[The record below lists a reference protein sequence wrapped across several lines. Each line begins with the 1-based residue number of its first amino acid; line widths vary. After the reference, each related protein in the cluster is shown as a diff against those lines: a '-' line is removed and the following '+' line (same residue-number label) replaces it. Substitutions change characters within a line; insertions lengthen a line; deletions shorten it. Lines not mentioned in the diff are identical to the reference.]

1 MCGTLAHYV
10 RSINTTRADQS
21 NNDRKAMKQHLFEY
35 ETEEKESFYKDRN
48 KTLPITKELLYFVIS
63 TK

>member
-10 RSINTTRADQS
+10 RSINTTCADQS

-35 ETEEKESFYKDRN
+35 KTEEKESFYKDRN